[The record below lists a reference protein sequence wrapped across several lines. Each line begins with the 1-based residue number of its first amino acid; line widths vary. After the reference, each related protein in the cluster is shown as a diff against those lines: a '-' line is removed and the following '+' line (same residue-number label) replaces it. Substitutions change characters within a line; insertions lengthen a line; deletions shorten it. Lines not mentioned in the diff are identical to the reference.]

1 MKRLLLLLAMMSA
14 SVVSAV
20 TLDPFVIGKNYE
32 SLTVSGSA
40 DAAVTVKLVD
50 RTGSADPVSQ
60 VAGVSGGR
68 FSVTFPALK
77 PGHEYSVSVDGVEKG
92 AVVMSR
98 DMTDGWIRE
107 DVETYRGAR
116 PGTGAWGGDGSS
128 EASGSRI
135 AIAAVA
141 DEEYIE
147 RVAFTPT
154 NYFGVARGYRVR
166 AGISFEGV
174 AQATRDTD
182 GLFGVTLVIDPADA
196 DQAVFYIVDG
206 QSWKRTDVAGEIAT
220 NYEFEFLVDEAERK
234 VSYYL
239 LDSGNTTFLGRGEIP
254 EGVAT
259 RFSTV
264 DFQGYGTVGRLDG
277 DAYDTKLIGAEF
289 HFDGFDDDGSL
300 ATGKNFTNIFVQG
313 WVSVTNLWDTD
324 VTGGT
329 IELRVTGPDGVMR
342 VISSSEWSGFDGVY
356 GITNL
361 IEGLTRGENY
371 TVEVV
376 VRDSAGGTGSI
387 ADGGSWMS
395 HGITGR
401 RSEDWYHEDA
411 LTVSGAEPYTGRWRV
426 ERGIGI
432 SAIDGGI
439 VRVASDGT
447 VDGAKA
453 VFTPTN
459 AVPRNGEIAVS
470 TFEVFFDTA
479 MGMEM
484 LPDASGELFG
494 LSFVESAAGPA
505 IAVIVNGD
513 WEAVDREV
521 FAPGMGMRY
530 KVDVISGATP
540 DGNIIEYYVTDAAGT
555 MRMIASGSFRAGSRP
570 YPSEIAF
577 TGDGRFS
584 SAVGEFFDTTLF
596 VIDFDPFTQP
606 GTNFTAT
613 SVSGSITITPAW
625 DTDCSNGTV
634 RVTIKNGRGEVV
646 AVKDAEFHGTGVVD
660 ISVDGLEPGE
670 SYTASID
677 IVDSDGPVDGD
688 VEYDDVL
695 KPTAK
700 KYGGRWIDE
709 NARTFDK
716 TIPGTGDWVFRKT
729 PLKEADVTESQQAG
743 PAIQI
748 EAELDSSVVF
758 HSSDDSPA
766 VVNSTIRQLTFEI
779 CSDVPGYYLS
789 APEYAKSRPADLAG
803 ITIACDDL
811 HDGALHFSVYNPEA
825 GGSWIVLENTEV
837 ELNRLYTISVIIT
850 YPNPNRTAPSSVS
863 YWIVKPDGKREQ
875 IAFIEPANVIPEITD
890 NYRTRLRFSGG
901 GLVRSI
907 VGECYDAHLALL
919 GGVEYWTIADAIH
932 EIGISGR
939 VLTPLWYSTYVAD
952 MDEGWF
958 GVNDPNHWLNIIWPL
973 GYVVEITDSGEARF
987 YLFRISD
994 YWIDWAVK
1002 EDAVET
1008 PTGWE
1013 VKSANGLAWLA
1024 KQSTNDWVNGDITL
1038 AKDITNLYEHIWT
1051 PIQGYTGTFDGNHHA
1066 IVGLTD
1072 KGAEVCWTNGL
1083 DMSVYGLFGT
1093 ATDSVFRNVSFEGV
1107 SISNS
1112 ADAVAS
1118 LLGCSLGDIALTNI
1132 VVRSGNITGG
1142 GQFVSGIVG
1151 YIGDFDTV
1159 SIRQNVNAA
1168 TLAIPNAPLG
1178 GVNVAGIANLGSNAG
1193 LPGGVTVVSN
1203 ENRGAIETTINS
1215 AIGGGNVAQILAGS
1229 DPAAQFDPDA
1239 VDITGNIGTGD
1250 VSRVTSL
1257 NHPGWP
1263 LGTLPVVNLSAEVSR
1278 QSDDQD
1284 YKQFIEANDSTD
1296 VLIDPYLMLAR
1307 MTGSFYQD
1315 GATNY
1320 AGIINDQITASK
1332 PGDIVTVQDSCEIW
1346 SSIELDRAITLDL
1359 DGKIIDNVFD
1369 THTFDVTVG
1378 SGEALVKNGVVT
1390 HPAGKLATRS
1400 EGDGWRMEG
1409 VTTASWDCDYWDRTL
1424 FVDYEFLASASLP
1437 LMKMALSA
1445 GSVISVPGNSAYSID
1460 ADAGT
1465 LNINGKKF
1473 VSFSAL
1479 GYSVR
1484 EEKDGGNTV
1493 YVVDIEDPL
1502 TAPEISLA
1510 IVPDGGTATVV
1521 VNGAK
1526 TGFEYCLQ
1534 SVESLAESWDKA
1546 DDEWVTVSED
1556 GEVLRFEVDTS
1567 KPSGFYRI
1575 KIRKQ

>member
-1 MKRLLLLLAMMSA
+1 MRRMLLLFVAMLA
-14 SVVSAV
+14 SVASAV

-50 RTGSADPVSQ
+50 RTESSAAVSQ
-60 VAGVSGGR
+60 IAVVSGGR
-68 FSVTFPALK
+68 FSTTFASLK
-77 PGHEYSVSVDGVEKG
+77 AGHEYSVSVDDEEKG
-92 AVVMSR
+92 VVVLSR
-98 DMTDGWIRE
+98 DVTDGWIRE
-107 DVETYRGAR
+107 DADTYQGLR
-116 PGTGAWGGDGSS
+116 PGTGAWGGDGSV
-128 EASGSRI
+128 EVTGTRI
-135 AIAAVA
+135 NIAAVA
-141 DEEYIE
+141 NEGYRET
-147 RVAFTPT
+147 VAFTPT

-166 AGISFEGV
+166 ANISFEGE
-174 AQATRDTD
+174 AQATRQTD
-182 GLFGVTLVIDPADA
+182 GIFGVTLVVDPMDNER
-196 DQAVFYIVDG
+196 AVFYIIDG
-206 QSWKRTDVAGEIAT
+206 QSWKRTDFTGEIAIA
-220 NYEFEFLVDEAERK
+220 YEFEFFVDEVGRK

-239 LDSGNTTFLGRGEIP
+239 LDSDGNAAFMGTGAIP
-254 EGVAT
+254 EGVPT

-264 DFQGYGTVGRLDG
+264 DFQGYGSVGTLDG

-289 HFDGFDDDGSL
+289 HFDGFNDDGSL
-300 ATGKNFTNIFVQG
+300 LAGMNFTNLNIRG

-324 VTGGT
+324 ATGGT
-329 IELRVTGPDGVMR
+329 IELRITGSDGVPH
-342 VISSSEWSGFDGVY
+342 VIYTTDWSGFDGIY

-361 IEGLTRGENY
+361 VEGLTRGENY

-376 VRDSAGGTGSI
+376 VKDSDGKTDGI
-387 ADGGSWMS
+387 ADGSWMS

-401 RSEDWYHEDA
+401 RSDDWYHEDA
-411 LTVSGAEPYTGRWRV
+411 LTVSGAEPCTGKWKV
-426 ERGIGI
+426 DAGISV

-439 VRVASDGT
+439 VRISSDGT
-447 VDGAKA
+447 VEGAKA

-459 AVPRNGEIAVS
+459 AVPRNGVIGVN
-470 TFEVFFDTA
+470 TFEVFFDSA
-479 MGMEM
+479 MSADM
-484 LPDASGELFG
+484 LPDPSEELFG
-494 LSFVESAAGPA
+494 LSFVETADGPA
-505 IAVIVNGD
+505 FAVIVNGA
-513 WEAVDREV
+513 WEAIGRDV
-521 FAPGMGMRY
+521 FVPNLGMHYR
-530 KVDVISGATP
+530 VDVISGATP
-540 DGNIIEYYVTDAAGT
+540 DGNVIEYYITDASGA
-555 MRMIASGSFRAGSRP
+555 MRMVASGAFPVGAKP
-570 YPSEIAF
+570 YPSAVTF
-577 TGDGRFS
+577 SGDGRFT

-596 VIDFDPFTQP
+596 MVDFDPQTTP

-613 SVSGSITITPAW
+613 AVSGTITVTPAW
-625 DTDCSNGTV
+625 DTDCSNGV
-634 RVTIKNGRGEVV
+634 IRVTIRNGRGETVS
-646 AVKDAEFHGTGVVD
+646 VKDVEFHGSGSIDV
-660 ISVDGLEPGE
+660 SVDGLEPGE
-670 SYTASID
+670 SYTVSIEV
-677 IVDSDGPVDGD
+677 VDSDGPVDGD
-688 VEYDDVL
+688 VDFDDVL
-695 KPTAK
+695 NPTAK
-700 KYGGRWIDE
+700 KYDGLWIDE
-709 NARTFDK
+709 NVRTFAK
-716 TIPGTGDWVFRKT
+716 LEPGTGDWVYRKS
-729 PLKEADVTESQQAG
+729 PLKEAYATESQTVG

-748 EAELDSSVVF
+748 ESELDSSVVF
-758 HSSDDSPA
+758 NSTDDSPA
-766 VVNSTIRQLTFEI
+766 VVNSTIRELTFEI
-779 CSDVPGYYLS
+779 CSEVPGYYVS

-825 GGSWIVLENTEV
+825 GGSWTVLENTEA
-837 ELNRLYTISVIIT
+837 ELNRVYKITVIIT

-863 YWIVKPDGKREQ
+863 YWLDKGGRREQ
-875 IAFIEPANVIPEITD
+875 IAFIEPAGVIPEITD

-939 VLTPLWYSTYVAD
+939 ILTPLWYSTYVAD
-952 MDEGWF
+952 IDQGWF
-958 GVNDPNHWLNIIWPL
+958 GVNDPNNWLNIIWPL
-973 GYVVEITDSGEARF
+973 GYVVEITDRGDARF
-987 YLFRISD
+987 YLFHLSD
-994 YWIDWAVK
+994 YWIDWAVA
-1002 EDAVET
+1002 EDAVAT

-1038 AKDITNLYEHIWT
+1038 AQDITNLYEHIWT
-1051 PIQGYTGTFDGNHHA
+1051 PIRGYTGTFDGNRHT

-1072 KGAEVCWTNGL
+1072 KGAEVCWTNDL

-1118 LLGCSLGDIALTNI
+1118 LLGCSLGDLALTNI

-1178 GVNVAGIANLGSNAG
+1178 GVNVAGIANLGSDAG

-1263 LGTLPVVNLSAEVSR
+1263 LGTLPVVNLSSEVSR

-1296 VLIDPYLMLAR
+1296 VLIDPYLMRAR

-1320 AGIINDQITASK
+1320 AGVINDQITASK
-1332 PGDIVTVQDSCEIW
+1332 PGDVVTVQDSCEIW
-1346 SSIELDRAITLDL
+1346 SSVELDRAITLDL
-1359 DGKIIDNVFD
+1359 DGKVIDNVFD
-1369 THTFDVTVG
+1369 TYTFDVTVG

-1390 HPAGKLATRS
+1390 HPAGKLATRD

-1409 VTTASWDCDYWDRTL
+1409 VTTSSWDCDYWDRTL
-1424 FVDYEFLASASLP
+1424 FIDGEFMSAVSLP
-1437 LMKMALSA
+1437 LMKMALGA
-1445 GSVISVPGNSAYSID
+1445 GSVISVPEDSAYSID

-1479 GYSVR
+1479 GYSIR
-1484 EEKDGGNTV
+1484 EEKDGGDTV
-1493 YVVDIEDPL
+1493 YVVDIEDPVS
-1502 TAPEISLA
+1502 APEINLA

-1546 DDEWVTVSED
+1546 EDVWVTVSKD